1 MRTKLIPGKGVCG
14 MQLTL
19 SLGDMFQANQMSDTI
34 NEVIKNHEEC
44 TKYDKTPYDKRSEI
58 FPEGKP
64 VRIEMRDEDLDKV
77 YILLAKMS
85 YAADSTIFK
94 EEDEEPVEKDD
105 DLFGGDE
112 E

>member
-1 MRTKLIPGKGVCG
+1 MRTKFIKCMGVCG

-44 TKYDKTPYDKRSEI
+44 TKYDKTPYDKRSEA
-58 FPEGKP
+58 FPDGKP

-85 YAADSTIFK
+85 YATGSTIFK
-94 EEDEEPVEKDD
+94 EEDEEPIAEDD
-105 DLFGGDE
+105 DE
-112 E
+112 EE